1 MENEYVYIGQM
12 VDHKSNFIR
21 KFVWLNYYGLL
32 LASNNLYV
40 TSSNGDIYK
49 ISANDGKYITHKKIN
64 NDLSRAPIIVDN
76 KILILNRSSELIIL
90 N

>member
-1 MENEYVYIGQM
+1 MQSFQKIA
-12 VDHKSNFIR
+12 KLSN
-21 KFVWLNYYGLL
+21 
-32 LASNNLYV
+32 SLYA

-49 ISANDGKYITHKKIN
+49 ISANDGKYIAHKKIN

-76 KILILNRSSELIIL
+76 KIFILNRSSELIIL